1 MLQSS
6 VYDEGL
12 TPDSALFRHLH
23 AIASHMSAWLKLL
36 GFLSMVCGAL
46 AVLTLVGIL
55 LAWVPFWLG
64 ILLYQAG
71 SRASRAQDPREMAA
85 MLEKLRSYFAM
96 LGTVV
101 ILTLAF
107 VIMFLVYFS
116 DLVAHYGAEIGA
128 VLNLYM

>member
-1 MLQSS
+1 MLQSP

-12 TPDSALFRHLH
+12 TPDSALLRQLH
-23 AIASHMSAWLKLL
+23 AIAAHMSAWLKLL

-55 LAWVPFWLG
+55 FAWIPFWLG
-64 ILLYQAG
+64 ILLFQAG
-71 SRASRAQDPREMAA
+71 SRAARAQEPREMAI
-85 MLEKLRSYFAM
+85 MLEKLRSYFAL
-96 LGTVV
+96 LGTVA
-101 ILTLAF
+101 IITLAF

-116 DLVAHYGAEIGA
+116 DLLAHYGAEIGA